1 MTLPLN
7 IAAKYLARHS
17 QEPSPITPELP
28 KQATADVSPQAH
40 PSTTRASEDN
50 QSSPSATKT
59 WLHSPKLTHRPSPI
73 LWGAM
78 SASLLLHLALL
89 AVPLPE
95 KKVVSSSVSTKK
107 TVTLTSLPQQQELE
121 VLDMEQNLPPVVT
134 QATPIPP
141 PKFFPAPQPLPSQ
154 KSPFE
159 KRFDALTKQ
168 PIQKITIPE
177 SKKEKEPQPKPVPKQ
192 KNTGTVLQNPP
203 PPPKPSDWD
212 DFPLYPQAQ
221 PGCFDLRSCM
231 RTEDDLYSVS
241 GFFEQD
247 LAAKKYTLYPV
258 TTEAEKKIYRISRGD
273 RTEFLSIFTAGE
285 LGTAY
290 VLSKDLLNVEE
301 LLDSIEVGLKVGLNN
316 PFDAE
321 FNCQQ
326 FAQPKLFCVNN
337 VKRAEIDSIEFSEGM
352 DVNTLFWIIR
362 PGFEADGYNI
372 SEVDAYGGGVVYALE
387 KDGSTTYINVLP
399 DKDNTG
405 AILVTWNSLPQPL
418 NP

>member
-7 IAAKYLARHS
+7 IAAKYLARQS

-40 PSTTRASEDN
+40 SPTTKEAEDN
-50 QSSPSATKT
+50 QSSPLVAKA
-59 WLHSPKLTHRPSPI
+59 WLHSPKLTQRPSPI

-95 KKVVSSSVSTKK
+95 REVVSSSVSTKK

-121 VLDMEQNLPPVVT
+121 VLDMDQNLPPVVT
-134 QATPIPP
+134 QAPPIPP

-154 KSPFE
+154 KSPFD

-192 KNTGTVLQNPP
+192 KNTGTVPQNPP

-221 PGCFDLRSCM
+221 PGCLDLRSCM
-231 RTEDDLYSVS
+231 RTEDDLSKVS

-247 LAAKKYTLYPV
+247 LAAKKYTIYPV
-258 TTEAEKKIYRISRGD
+258 TTETEKKIYRISRGD

-290 VLSKDLLNVEE
+290 VLSKDLLNIEE
-301 LLDSIEVGLKVGLNN
+301 LLDSTEGGLQISLNN
-316 PFDAE
+316 PFDTE
-321 FNCQQ
+321 FSCQQ
-326 FAQPKLFCVNN
+326 FAQPELFCINN
-337 VKRAEIDSIEFSEGM
+337 VKRTAIDSIEFSEGM